1 MTIKGCESFR
11 VSREFRA
18 SYIARFLLCP
28 QLSRNLPRYR
38 CKVSSPRVKNS
49 PRNFLAAFSFDFDR
63 LAAPR
68 HCAAKFQREGRIL
81 RDRVTKWIRKGVRRG
96 LEDRME
102 ASKAAEFIQ
111 ETMVAIRSREGTS
124 FICQMLL
131 KRRFPS
137 ENVSGNKALTRD
149 WIACASVPPLRE
161 GVCDPWNR

>member
-68 HCAAKFQREGRIL
+68 HCAAKFQREGGEGADFARPRYKVDTKRGEAGIGGSNGSVESGRVYP
-81 RDRVTKWIRKGVRRG
+81 RDDGGDTIAGRDEFYLPDVT
-96 LEDRME
+96 
-102 ASKAAEFIQ
+102 
-111 ETMVAIRSREGTS
+111 
-124 FICQMLL
+124 
-131 KRRFPS
+131 
-137 ENVSGNKALTRD
+137 
-149 WIACASVPPLRE
+149 
-161 GVCDPWNR
+161 